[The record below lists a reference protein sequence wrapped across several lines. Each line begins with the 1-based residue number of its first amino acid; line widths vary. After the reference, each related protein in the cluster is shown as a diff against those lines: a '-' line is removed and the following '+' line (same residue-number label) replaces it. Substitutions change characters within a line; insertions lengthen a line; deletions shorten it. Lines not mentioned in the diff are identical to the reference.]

1 MLKNKLIL
9 SLSALSLCSV
19 FLFSACGEKKSASV
33 SSSASAIS
41 SETGKST
48 EKIYEGIS
56 VNKGVFSV
64 EIILPTAL
72 FTDMTEDEVIATAK
86 EKGINA
92 KKNDDDSYTYKMSKS
107 NYKKFLESNAEKIN
121 TYIADMSERG
131 TLPGVEKIE
140 PNENYEN
147 FKVYVDNDE
156 YSYMVSRFAELEL
169 YMYSVY
175 YHALKGENT
184 DKFQIHLTTIDNSN
198 NSEISTDVYPT
209 DEMLQQSETGSNQ

>member
-72 FTDMTEDEVIATAK
+72 FADMTEDEVIATAK

-121 TYIADMSERG
+121 TYIADMSER
-131 TLPGVEKIE
+131 
-140 PNENYEN
+140 
-147 FKVYVDNDE
+147 
-156 YSYMVSRFAELEL
+156 
-169 YMYSVY
+169 
-175 YHALKGENT
+175 
-184 DKFQIHLTTIDNSN
+184 
-198 NSEISTDVYPT
+198 
-209 DEMLQQSETGSNQ
+209 